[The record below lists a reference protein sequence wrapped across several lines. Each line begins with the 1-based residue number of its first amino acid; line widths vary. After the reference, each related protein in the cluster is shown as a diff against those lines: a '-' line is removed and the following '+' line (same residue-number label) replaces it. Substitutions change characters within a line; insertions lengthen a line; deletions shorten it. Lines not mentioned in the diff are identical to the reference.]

1 MWLFAY
7 NNYKQE
13 AFLTMAGR
21 MLGGIDSAVN
31 GAVDQVC
38 CECWQEGCGLNPVF
52 GACADGLE
60 VINPIM
66 EYIADLIWCLGSPL
80 AFPLIYCFEAP
91 PETDPPGGGWQ
102 VPMIWTP
109 LKLPICCCAFTVC
122 APCGQF
128 YMRRRLLDGDM
139 TRYKLWQGEW
149 NRELPSVE

>member
-1 MWLFAY
+1 
-7 NNYKQE
+7 
-13 AFLTMAGR
+13 MAGR

-38 CECWQEGCGLNPVF
+38 CQCWQEGCGLNPVF
-52 GACADGLE
+52 AVCADGLE
-60 VINPIM
+60 VVNPIM

-91 PETDPPGGGWQ
+91 PPTDPENGGWQ

-109 LKLPICCCAFTVC
+109 LKLPICCLGFTIC

-139 TRYKLWQGEW
+139 TKYKLWQGE
-149 NRELPSVE
+149 